1 MNYYTIFI
9 ALIVMQTSFLAQT
22 ADTSKFK
29 TNLKKSV
36 KIESPIPTKIQP
48 KNKDLNT
55 ISKTNPSKL
64 VSKTSNNKKITNK
77 DIWASGTFSAKN
89 VYGVTSMN
97 DGVNFTTL
105 EQGKGGSAIKKARYD
120 NPTSKSTL
128 VSSSI
133 FKSIGKPELSIEDY
147 QFNPTESKVLIAT
160 EQESIYRH
168 SSKSNYYIYDLTS
181 QKLTPLSDFSKGKQS
196 LAEFSPTEDKVAFTR
211 NNNLFVKDFK
221 TNKEAQIT
229 TDGKYN
235 AIINGGTDWVYEEE
249 FGFDKGFEWSPD
261 GSKIAY
267 YRFDESEVKEYQ
279 MEIYG
284 TLYPSHQKFKYPK
297 AGEQNSLVTI
307 SVYELSSGR
316 TTPFYNGS
324 ETDIYIPRIEWA
336 SNNTLSVQ
344 KLNRLQNEL
353 EIWMGTFEMT
363 RPNNKSVQT
372 KVVYAEV
379 SKTYIDIHDNTTFLK
394 DGKSFLWTSE
404 KDGYNHIYKIN
415 YINGKEEQIT
425 KGEWEVTSVYGINEK
440 LNTIYFQA
448 AHKTPMQREVYS
460 INVKSKEEKLL
471 SKLDGTND
479 AEFSNTFDYYILHH
493 SDANTPFTVTVHN
506 TLSKANVAPIVLV
519 DNKELKERLTTFD
532 LTKKTFF
539 KVNNAEGTA
548 LNAWMIK
555 PSNFDEQKEYPLLM
569 FVYGGPGINTVNDA
583 WSYGNYFW
591 FQSLAEKGYIV
602 VSVDARGTGYRGKDF
617 KHSTYLQL
625 GKYETEDQIAA
636 AKELGAMSYIDKNRI
651 GIFGWSYGGYMSS
664 LCITKGADVFKAAIA
679 VAPVTNWR
687 YYDNIYTER
696 FMRTPQENGKN
707 YDVNSPINHVDKLKG
722 NYLLIHGSADD
733 NVHFQNA
740 MEMNSALVNKNK
752 AFDFMAY
759 PNKNHGIY
767 GGLTRLHLY
776 NKMTNFLLEKL

>member
-1 MNYYTIFI
+1 MVKYSL
-9 ALIVMQTSFLAQT
+9 LIVSLLITVTTVFSQG
-22 ADTSKFK
+22 
-29 TNLKKSV
+29 
-36 KIESPIPTKIQP
+36 
-48 KNKDLNT
+48 
-55 ISKTNPSKL
+55 
-64 VSKTSNNKKITNK
+64 KKITNE
-77 DIWASGTFSAKN
+77 DIWASRTFSARN
-89 VYGVTSMN
+89 VYGVSSMN
-97 DGVNFTTL
+97 DGVHFTTL
-105 EQGKGGSAIKKARYD
+105 EHGKEGSSIQKASYNTPNEKKVI
-120 NPTSKSTL
+120 

-133 FKSIGKPELSIEDY
+133 FKSDLSIEDY
-147 QFNPTESKVLIAT
+147 QFNLTETKVLLSTESEK
-160 EQESIYRH
+160 IYRH
-168 SSKSNYYIYDLTS
+168 SSKSNYYIYDIAS
-181 QKLTPLSDFSKGKQS
+181 KKITPLTDFSKGKQS

-211 NNNLFVKDFK
+211 KNNLYVIDF
-221 TNKEAQIT
+221 TTGKETEIT
-229 TDGKYN
+229 TDGEYN
-235 AIINGGTDWVYEEE
+235 SIINGGTDWVYEEE

-267 YRFDESEVKEYQ
+267 YRFDEGSVKEFQ

-284 TLYPSHQKFKYPK
+284 TLYPEHQKFKYPK

-307 SVYELSSGR
+307 SVFELANNR

-336 SNNTLSVQ
+336 NNNTLSVQ

-353 EIWMGTFEMT
+353 EIWMGTFEAL
-363 RPNNKSVQT
+363 RPNNKGVET

-379 SKTYIDIHDNTTFLK
+379 SKTYIDIHDNLTFLN
-394 DGKSFLWTSE
+394 DRKSFLWTSE
-404 KDGYNHIYKIN
+404 KDGFNHIYKIN
-415 YINGKEEQIT
+415 YLTGKEEQIT
-425 KGEWEVTSVYGINEK
+425 KGEWEVTEVYGINEK
-440 LNTIYFQA
+440 VNTIYFQA
-448 AHKTPMQREVYS
+448 AHKSATQREVYG
-460 INVKSKEEKLL
+460 INVKSKKETML
-471 SKLDGTND
+471 STLDGTNN

-506 TLSKANVAPIVLV
+506 TLSKAKVKPIVLV
-519 DNKELKERLTTFD
+519 DNKKLNETLKTFD
-532 LTKKTFF
+532 LTQKTFF
-539 KVNNAEGTA
+539 KVKNNEGLD

-555 PSNFDEQKEYPLLM
+555 PSNFDEKKEYPLLM
-569 FVYGGPGINTVNDA
+569 FVYGGPGINTVNDS

-591 FQSLAEKGYIV
+591 FQSLAQQGYIV

-636 AKELGAMSYIDKNRI
+636 AKKLGAMPYIDKNRI

-664 LCITKGADVFKAAIA
+664 LCISKGADVFKSAIA

-707 YDVNSPINHVDKLKG
+707 YDINSPINHVEKIKG

-740 MEMNSALVNKNK
+740 MEMTSALVNKNI

-776 NKMTNFLLEKL
+776 NKMTKFLIEKL